1 MSWPLRS
8 SSTPRER
15 TSPAVL
21 ATVSPLMVWVTSTL
35 DLSMSNSARVPVM
48 RPGISSL
55 APISQLLPS
64 SGSRPL
70 MEAPPVSGAMVELGL
85 KDSL

>member
-1 MSWPLRS
+1 M
-8 SSTPRER
+8 
-15 TSPAVL
+15 
-21 ATVSPLMVWVTSTL
+21 
-35 DLSMSNSARVPVM
+35 DLSMSNNARVPVM